1 MGALIAVGVVA
12 AGVLLL
18 LVMRAAPRFAFA
30 VWCATLTGVPV
41 WIGVSV
47 GPFWSAITLM
57 TVAAVIAFGRD
68 VALRPIDGAAAALVL
83 LLLALF
89 GLRLISLPALVIAL
103 SEWVLPYVWG
113 RLVLGRLAKPTF
125 VDVVATFTLIAA
137 TLGVVEFV
145 TGGNPF
151 TAITAPGS
159 SALYAIWGPLQERA
173 GRVRVEGAFG
183 HSIAFGA
190 TLAMG
195 SSFVLAARWPAWL
208 RLAGLAVVAA
218 AVGLTLSRVALLTL
232 ALTVAL
238 SLVLL
243 PGLGR
248 RVRAGIVAG
257 GVLAAG
263 VLAPTLGRVFLAAGD
278 EASGSAGYRLDLMS
292 LLPLVQPFGG
302 AGEIAG
308 LTAGGTYVG
317 DFARSIDNAVLVA
330 ALRVGWA
337 GTGLL
342 LLLVAVAA
350 IEVVRRGGRNPAS
363 IAVACQIPSMF
374 VVAFITQF
382 AVAFWFCVGV
392 ALAWRY
398 VAGPDEPPERGQPKQ
413 RQTRME
419 QMVGR
424 AR

>member
-1 MGALIAVGVVA
+1 MGVLIAVGLAA

-47 GPFWSAITLM
+47 GPFWSAITVM
-57 TVAAVIAFGRD
+57 TLAAVIAYGKD
-68 VALRPIDGAAAALVL
+68 VTLRPVDGAAAVLVL
-83 LLLALF
+83 LLIALF
-89 GLRLISLPALVIAL
+89 GLRLISLAALVIAL

-113 RLVLGRLAKPTF
+113 RLVLGRLAQPTF
-125 VDVVATFTLIAA
+125 VDVVATFTVIAA
-137 TLGVVEFV
+137 ALGVAEFV
-145 TGGNPF
+145 TGVNPF
-151 TAITAPGS
+151 TRITAPGS
-159 SALYAIWGPLQERA
+159 ASLYAIWGPLQERG
-173 GRVRVEGAFG
+173 GRLRVEGAFG

-195 SSFVLAARWPAWL
+195 SAFVLAARWPAWV
-208 RLAGLAVVAA
+208 RLVGLALVTV

-232 ALTVAL
+232 VLTVGL
-238 SLVLL
+238 GLVLL

-248 RVRAGIVAG
+248 RLRVGVVAG

-292 LLPLVQPFGG
+292 LLPLVRPFG
-302 AGEIAG
+302 ASDDIAG
-308 LTAGGTYVG
+308 LTAAGTYVG

-330 ALRVGWA
+330 ALRVGWVPTA
-337 GTGLL
+337 LL
-342 LLLVAVAA
+342 LLLVGVAVA
-350 IEVVRRGGRNPAS
+350 EVVRRAGRTPAA

-392 ALAWRY
+392 ALSARS
-398 VAGPDEPPERGQPKQ
+398 AGEPQQSPPRTDGTG
-413 RQTRME
+413 QTRTE
-419 QMVGR
+419 QMAGR
-424 AR
+424 AT